1 MKFFA
6 TAFTAVVGLSALA
19 AARPQDT
26 ITPAPPAATPA
37 GFDAA
42 YSSTLSCI
50 NACGPGNVYCAAGCQ
65 GLPVPDEGSLE
76 ATHDCV
82 AACPPGGDD
91 EKNAAWAVCQQKCV
105 SSLYYT
111 ASVPYSSYIPPT
123 AAGFSND
130 AAETTRPAGTA
141 GTAGTAEET
150 PEGGSTTGPK
160 PTGPKP
166 TGSDATKTTGSQPTQ
181 SPNAGSYVI
190 ANIPLLGGF
199 LLAALAL

>member
-6 TAFTAVVGLSALA
+6 TALTTVVGLTALA
-19 AARPQDT
+19 AARPQDS
-26 ITPAPPAATPA
+26 ITAAPASATPA

-50 NACGPGNVYCAAGCQ
+50 NACGAGNVHCQAGCQ
-65 GLPVPDEGSLE
+65 GLPVPDADALN

-82 AACPPGGDD
+82 AACPPGGDA

-111 ASVPYSSYIPPT
+111 ASVPYSSYVPPT
-123 AAGFSND
+123 AVGFSSD
-130 AAETTRPAGTA
+130 AAQTTPPAAAATDD
-141 GTAGTAEET
+141 AEEKT
-150 PEGGSTTGPK
+150 SKGGSTTGPK
-160 PTGPKP
+160 ATGTEASQTTGP
-166 TGSDATKTTGSQPTQ
+166 APTQ

-190 ANIPLLGGF
+190 ANVPMLGAF
-199 LLAALAL
+199 LLAAFAL

>member
-26 ITPAPPAATPA
+26 ITGAPAGATPA
-37 GFDAA
+37 TFDAA

-50 NACGPGNVYCAAGCQ
+50 NSCGPGNVYCQAGCQ
-65 GLPVPDEGSLE
+65 GLPVPDEGALN

-82 AACPPGGDD
+82 AACPPGGDE
-91 EKNAAWAVCQQKCV
+91 EKNAAWAICQQKCV
-105 SSLYYT
+105 SSLYYS
-111 ASVPYSSYIPPT
+111 ASVPYSSYVPPT
-123 AAGFSND
+123 AAGFSSN
-130 AAETTRPAGTA
+130 AAQTTAAGTGSPA
-141 GTAGTAEET
+141 QETA
-150 PEGGSTTGPK
+150 EGGSTTGPK
-160 PTGPKP
+160 A
-166 TGSDATKTTGSQPTQ
+166 TGSDATKTTGPSPTQ

-190 ANIPLLGGF
+190 ANIPMLGAF

>member
-1 MKFFA
+1 MKFIA

-26 ITPAPPAATPA
+26 ITNAPAPQATPA

-50 NACGPGNVYCAAGCQ
+50 NACGPGNVHCQAGCQ
-65 GLPVPDEGSLE
+65 GLPVPDADALN

-91 EKNAAWAVCQQKCV
+91 EKNAAWAICQQKCV

-111 ASVPYSSYIPPT
+111 ASVPYSSYVPPT
-123 AAGFSND
+123 AAGFSSAP
-130 AAETTRPAGTA
+130 AAQTSAPAGTSGA
-141 GTAGTAEET
+141 AEET
-150 PEGGSTTGPK
+150 PEKESKTGPK
-160 PTGPKP
+160 E
-166 TGSDATKTTGSQPTQ
+166 TGSDASKTTGPAPTQ

-190 ANIPLLGGF
+190 ANVPLLGAF
-199 LLAALAL
+199 LLAAFAL